1 MDWIVTPLISP
12 LGSILGVL
20 ATFLLWAGATW
31 LCSAIGRR
39 RLQRR
44 TEARLHEEGKRRLL
58 RARDKVQAELRAEG
72 RLQTN
77 GASSSRATRP
87 GAGTPPGRSTS

>member
-1 MDWIVTPLISP
+1 MDWIIWHHLVWFVIGAITGD
-12 LGSILGVL
+12 LGWAIVKR
-20 ATFLLWAGATW
+20 LWRG
-31 LCSAIGRR
+31 LGRR
-39 RLQRR
+39 RDQRR

-77 GASSSRATRP
+77 GAESSAPRRSHGRAS
-87 GAGTPPGRSTS
+87 GR